1 MFKEVW
7 LEMLTELLRS
17 VTKVQHQVQTH
28 YKNQIEMIFTG
39 QGFFQMNER
48 SLRKW
53 QMIMQQ
59 YTMTNN
65 DLWDDLLRN
74 FDA

>member
-1 MFKEVW
+1 
-7 LEMLTELLRS
+7 
-17 VTKVQHQVQTH
+17 
-28 YKNQIEMIFTG
+28 
-39 QGFFQMNER
+39 MNER